1 MRGSRK
7 HRMGKSHTG
16 QELGDDQQEREE
28 PKHRAP
34 PVLQCHVRPRIPW
47 LQGLALPLGPAAA
60 PLCQPPPPL
69 TTGPGTHSWTCST
82 GSAHS
87 LRWFEPGAPLVR
99 SGQAGMQGSSQKC
112 CNSICCDVQLK
123 INPVNCFFP
132 LIIHFFCESHWLV
145 SARGP

>member
-60 PLCQPPPPL
+60 PLCQPPPP
-69 TTGPGTHSWTCST
+69 PH
-82 GSAHS
+82 H
-87 LRWFEPGAPLVR
+87 GARDTQLDLQHRECPQPALV
-99 SGQAGMQGSSQKC
+99 
-112 CNSICCDVQLK
+112 
-123 INPVNCFFP
+123 
-132 LIIHFFCESHWLV
+132 
-145 SARGP
+145 